1 MTQIDT
7 DTKTLIEGITSL
19 GTVVVIKTDEDL
31 KEGVTYLSSIKANAK
46 TLKTKK
52 DAALNPLKESIKE
65 INSWFKP
72 AEDHLKSMEEDI
84 KDIMLTYAD
93 AKEAAARKQIASI
106 ERRVDKGTLSI
117 DKATAKLTAVDQLD
131 SSIQTANGGVQF
143 RQGPAKVKITDAK
156 ALIAAYPELLKTER
170 VLEAL
175 RMEVSDCVIKK
186 GLSVPGVEVYRDR
199 IVAGM
204 TV

>member
-19 GTVVVIKTDEDL
+19 GSEIAIKTDDDL
-31 KEGVTYLSSIKANAK
+31 KQAVDMLSSVKLNAK

-52 DAALNPLKESIKE
+52 SAALDPLKASIEE

-72 AEDHLKSMEEDI
+72 AEDHLSNMEQVA
-84 KDIMLTYAD
+84 KDAILVYQEAR
-93 AKEAAARKQIASI
+93 EAASRKQIASI
-106 ERRVDKGTLSI
+106 ERRLDKGTLSI

-131 SSIQTANGGVQF
+131 SSIQTANGGIQF
-143 RQGPAKVKITDAK
+143 RQSPAKVRITDAQ
-156 ALIAAYPELLKTER
+156 ALLAAYPELLKTER

-175 RMEVSDCVIKK
+175 RMEVTDCVVKR

-199 IVAGM
+199 VVAGT